1 MKENILKIN
10 SKMLSLERDC
20 AISYD
25 ETFGEVFKDI
35 YQKYP
40 DTFREITGESKYI
53 SERERCFM
61 RWSLETVMVDEGRT
75 KDQKD
80 EIRKRFS
87 HLYKIGLNY
96 FHPETYDTIVVVGG
110 DSNER

>member
-25 ETFGEVFKDI
+25 ETFGEVYKDI

-40 DTFREITGESKYI
+40 DTFREITGEDRYI
-53 SERERCFM
+53 SEYERCFM
-61 RWSLETVMVDEGRT
+61 RWSLESIMTSEGRT
-75 KDQKD
+75 KDQKS
-80 EIRKRFS
+80 ELRKKFA
-87 HLYKIGLNY
+87 HLYTIGLNY
-96 FHPETYDTIVVVGG
+96 YHPENYDTIVVGG
-110 DSNER
+110 K

>member
-25 ETFGEVFKDI
+25 ETFGEVYKDI

-61 RWSLETVMVDEGRT
+61 RWSLETIMTSEGRT
-75 KDQKD
+75 REQK
-80 EIRKRFS
+80 ESLRKMFS
-87 HLYKIGLNY
+87 HLYTVGLNY
-96 FHPETYDTIVVVGG
+96 YHPENYDSIVVGG
-110 DSNER
+110 DK